1 MSRRRKSDSADTIQ
15 LALIAIVA
23 LLVIRYWKVLLAI
36 LIICAVLKILKMI
49 FVQIALYQSGT
60 NWDEIDSMDGE
71 DFERLVAKMLEKNG
85 FYNVKL
91 TPASGDYGADIIAY
105 KAFEKYVFQCKRY
118 SPGRTVG
125 LKPVQEAYSGK
136 VHYGA
141 SKAVVVTNLYFSKNA
156 AVLAKETNV
165 ILWDRN
171 DLEKLIAGLKK

>member
-1 MSRRRKSDSADTIQ
+1 
-15 LALIAIVA
+15 
-23 LLVIRYWKVLLAI
+23 
-36 LIICAVLKILKMI
+36 
-49 FVQIALYQSGT
+49 
-60 NWDEIDSMDGE
+60 MDGE

-85 FYNVKL
+85 FYNIRL

-118 SPGRTVG
+118 SPGRAVG

-141 SKAVVVTNLYFSKNA
+141 SKAVVVTNLYYSKNA
-156 AVLAKETNV
+156 TVLARETNV

-171 DLEKLIAGLKK
+171 DLERLIAGLKR